1 MNINQTFKN
10 KKILITGHTGFKGS
24 WLTLILKS
32 YGAKIIG
39 ISNEIIS
46 KPSFYDSTKKMLDK
60 DYFLDIRDY
69 KSLKKIIKNEKP
81 FCIFHLAAQSLVFKS
96 YNDPY
101 YTFTSNF
108 NGTLNLLEVLRVL
121 DNKTYVVCIT
131 SDKSYQNFEKKNG
144 YKENDTLGGND
155 PYSASKGATEIM
167 INGYFK
173 SFFNN
178 NSNVKLAIG
187 RAGNVIGG
195 GDWSNDRIVPDAIRQ
210 WSKNKILTIRNP
222 NSTRPWQHVFEPLRG
237 YIHLMTKLINDK
249 KINGEAFNF
258 GPKNSLNKSVI
269 ELIIKMNKDWD
280 NKKNFRIKSNLNVYK
295 EAKLL
300 KLNSN
305 KAKKIL
311 NWECLLNFD
320 ETTLLTSDWYK
331 KYFEDKFNILD
342 FSCNQYE
349 YFTKKND

>member
-1 MNINQTFKN
+1 M
-10 KKILITGHTGFKGS
+10 ILTTH
-24 WLTLILKS
+24 
-32 YGAKIIG
+32 
-39 ISNEIIS
+39 
-46 KPSFYDSTKKMLDK
+46 
-60 DYFLDIRDY
+60 
-69 KSLKKIIKNEKP
+69 
-81 FCIFHLAAQSLVFKS
+81 
-96 YNDPY
+96 
-101 YTFTSNF
+101 
-108 NGTLNLLEVLRVL
+108 LLEVLRVL